1 VTGKPDILLTPTA
14 DFTAPSDG
22 TFPIAFACVDT
33 GPIAIPA
40 NSLQI
45 SAPISGW
52 SAIASSAQGITGHDV
67 FDDTQLR
74 LLRETELARTGS
86 ATVLALQADIAVVP
100 NVISVTVLEN
110 TGQVVD
116 SNGLPPHTICPV
128 VYASGQLNTTALAAV
143 IWQKAAGIDT
153 YGSIPISFVD
163 DLGVT
168 RTVFYTPVTPVPMTL
183 VYDLLTTTGYAGAV
197 AAAEALAEALTL
209 VTTPGSTVRVL
220 KCEALAL
227 TLGGVVDMNSFT
239 LNGGSTNVTV
249 APFSLATFDPA
260 DITVTP

>member
-1 VTGKPDILLTPTA
+1 V
-14 DFTAPSDG
+14 
-22 TFPIAFACVDT
+22 
-33 GPIAIPA
+33 
-40 NSLQI
+40 
-45 SAPISGW
+45 
-52 SAIASSAQGITGHDV
+52 TGHDV
-67 FDDTQLR
+67 FDNTQLR

-86 ATVLALQADIAVVP
+86 ATVLALQADIAALPAVK
-100 NVISVTVLEN
+100 SVTVLEN
-110 TGQVVD
+110 DGQVTD
-116 SNGLPPHTICPV
+116 SNGLPPHTIAPI
-128 VYASGQLNTTALAAV
+128 VYASGLLDTTVLASV

-163 DLGVT
+163 GLGVT
-168 RTVFYTPVTPVPMTL
+168 RTVKYTPVTPVPMTL

-197 AAAEALAEALTL
+197 AAAAAIAEALTL

-227 TLGGVVDMNSFT
+227 TLGGVVDVTAFT